1 MRIFI
6 VLIFILF
13 VTLAFASDPTSGW
26 HWYEEPQKEAKKEV
40 SKNNK
45 KDNKTV
51 MKQIKPPE
59 SKENKTQNVKKEKQY
74 NTSVKNFKF
83 PLTEE
88 AKRVPVL
95 ANWLRNP
102 TEENAVKWLAW
113 QAKYF
118 EHSGKISRSL
128 RNAYLDHGDKVYRL
142 EGMPEQPVGSAI
154 ASRKKDEVYK
164 EVFNSVADEVGIF
177 FFYKKGCKFCE
188 AEIRPLNNFIKKYD
202 FKVLGVV
209 SSPKNVIKGL
219 PFKTK
224 ISPGVFF
231 KYEITSVPTIAAFY
245 AKKNDMQVIAK
256 GYTPTSQIELN
267 LRAFLLKHNLIT
279 KEKFINLWRAEDTL
293 VLSKILNKQGE
304 IMPQQVKS
312 PNKLNIPDLAGGL
325 NYVQ

>member
-1 MRIFI
+1 MRIVI
-6 VLIFILF
+6 ILTLVLS
-13 VTLAFASDPTSGW
+13 VTSQVFASDPTTGW
-26 HWYEEPQKEAKKEV
+26 HWYEEPQKEVKREV

-45 KDNKTV
+45 KDNMTI
-51 MKQIKPPE
+51 MKQIKPPK
-59 SKENKTQNVKKEKQY
+59 SKEKKTQNASKKQY

-88 AKRVPVL
+88 AKRIPVL

-118 EHSGKISRSL
+118 EHNGKISRSL

-154 ASRKKDEVYK
+154 ASRKEDEVYK
-164 EVFNSVADEVGIF
+164 KVFNSVADEVGIF
-177 FFYKKGCKFCE
+177 FFYKKGCEFCE

-202 FKVLGVV
+202 FNVLGVV
-209 SSPKNVIKGL
+209 SSPKYVIKGL

-224 ISPGVFF
+224 VSPGVFF

-245 AKKNDMQVIAK
+245 SKKNDMQVIAK

-267 LRAFLLKHNLIT
+267 LRAFLLKHKLIT

-293 VLSKILNKQGE
+293 VLNKVLNKQG
-304 IMPQQVKS
+304 IMPQQIKNPS
-312 PNKLNIPDLAGGL
+312 KLNIQGLAGGL
-325 NYVQ
+325 SYVQ

>member
-1 MRIFI
+1 MRIPMI
-6 VLIFILF
+6 LALILSFTTQ
-13 VTLAFASDPTSGW
+13 VFASDPTTGW

-40 SKNNK
+40 SKNNQE
-45 KDNKTV
+45 DNKTV
-51 MKQIKPPE
+51 MKQIKPTE
-59 SKENKTQNVKKEKQY
+59 SKEKTQNASKAEKQY

-88 AKRVPVL
+88 AKRIPVL

-118 EHSGKISRSL
+118 EHNGKISRSL

-154 ASRKKDEVYK
+154 ASRKEDEVYK
-164 EVFNSVADEVGIF
+164 KVFNSVADKVGIF

-188 AEIRPLNNFIKKYD
+188 AEIRPLTNFIKKYD
-202 FKVLGVV
+202 FNVLGVV

-224 ISPGVFF
+224 VSPGVFF

-245 AKKNDMQVIAK
+245 SKKNDMQVIAK

-293 VLSKILNKQGE
+293 VLNKVLNKQG
-304 IMPQQVKS
+304 IMPQQIKNPS
-312 PNKLNIPDLAGGL
+312 KLNIQGLAGGL
-325 NYVQ
+325 SYVQ

>member
-6 VLIFILF
+6 FIFI
-13 VTLAFASDPTSGW
+13 TLLATNTFANDPTRGW
-26 HWYEEPQKEAKKEV
+26 HWYEEPHKKVKKELN
-40 SKNNK
+40 KNKK

-51 MKQIKPPE
+51 IKQIKPPK
-59 SKENKTQNVKKEKQY
+59 SKEKKTQNASKKEKEY

-88 AKRVPVL
+88 AKRIPVL

-118 EHSGKISRSL
+118 EHNGKISRSL
-128 RNAYLDHGDKVYRL
+128 RNAYLNQGDKVYRL
-142 EGMPEQPVGSAI
+142 EGMSEQPVGSAI
-154 ASRKKDEVYK
+154 ASRKENKVYK
-164 EVFNSVADEVGIF
+164 KVFNSVADKVGIF
-177 FFYKKGCKFCE
+177 FFYKKGCEFCE
-188 AEIRPLNNFIKKYD
+188 AEIRPLSNFIKKYD

-209 SSPKNVIKGL
+209 SSPKNIIKGL

-224 ISPGVFF
+224 VSPGVFF

-245 AKKNDMQVIAK
+245 SNDMQVIAK

-267 LRAFLLKHNLIT
+267 LRAFLLKHKLIT

-293 VLSKILNKQGE
+293 VLNKVLNKQG

-312 PNKLNIPDLAGGL
+312 PNKLNIQGLAGGI
-325 NYVQ
+325 NYAE

>member
-1 MRIFI
+1 MRIPMI
-6 VLIFILF
+6 LALILF
-13 VTLAFASDPTSGW
+13 VTTQVFANDPTSGW
-26 HWYEEPQKEAKKEV
+26 HWYEEPIKEKKHET
-40 SKNNK
+40 KQEK
-45 KDNKTV
+45 KPEPKTT

-59 SKENKTQNVKKEKQY
+59 SKKKKTQNASKKQY

-88 AKRVPVL
+88 AKRIPVL

-118 EHSGKISRSL
+118 EHNGRISRSL

-154 ASRKKDEVYK
+154 ASRKEDEVYK
-164 EVFNSVADEVGIF
+164 KVFNSVADEVGIF
-177 FFYKKGCKFCE
+177 FFYKKGCEFCE

-202 FKVLGVV
+202 FNVLGVV
-209 SSPKNVIKGL
+209 SSPKYVIKGL

-224 ISPGVFF
+224 VSPGVFF

-245 AKKNDMQVIAK
+245 SKENDMQVIAK

-293 VLSKILNKQGE
+293 VLNKVLNKRGV
-304 IMPQQVKS
+304 MPQQIKS
-312 PNKLNIPDLAGGL
+312 PSNLNIQGLAGGL
-325 NYVQ
+325 SYVQ